1 MKHLQRFPLKRP
13 PTPCELSN
21 PLARAART
29 LASSISNPVFLF
41 PPQLLLLE
49 LSDSSTVTAATQ
61 QQYARLPSAK
71 AGPVARRAVLCHPG
85 PKRKGKWNYC
95 MPIWKRPGN
104 RSSKRQGKLNR
115 AMRAE
120 DRNGGIFLEHAGM
133 CVLRRAPSPLG
144 FASKDSSLKL
154 LRRFFGSLTTRVDSG
169 LPIFVATTT
178 LQR

>member
-1 MKHLQRFPLKRP
+1 
-13 PTPCELSN
+13 
-21 PLARAART
+21 
-29 LASSISNPVFLF
+29 
-41 PPQLLLLE
+41 
-49 LSDSSTVTAATQ
+49 
-61 QQYARLPSAK
+61 
-71 AGPVARRAVLCHPG
+71 
-85 PKRKGKWNYC
+85 
-95 MPIWKRPGN
+95 
-104 RSSKRQGKLNR
+104 
-115 AMRAE
+115 MRAE